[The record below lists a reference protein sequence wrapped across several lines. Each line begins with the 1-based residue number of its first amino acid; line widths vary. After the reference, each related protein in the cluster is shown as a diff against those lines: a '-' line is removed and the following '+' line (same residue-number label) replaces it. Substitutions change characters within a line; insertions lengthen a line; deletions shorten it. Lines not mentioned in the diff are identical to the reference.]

1 VTFRKLPPLSELAA
15 FEAIARH
22 RSFTKAAKEL
32 FLTPSAISQRI
43 RQLEARFDTQFFIR
57 TRRSVTL
64 TATGEN
70 YLESVQDAL
79 SNLAAAS
86 DRLRKPSSRQLS
98 LGVVPALASNWLIY
112 NLRSFHQQ
120 YPTIDLNIQAA
131 IGMANLK
138 AGEVDIAIRLG
149 KGNWPGLEKS
159 KLFPDEL
166 LAVCSKAYLKEKGS
180 LRKPSDLQKA
190 VLLRNAIQPWKP
202 WFEQAG
208 LDWPEPARG
217 PLFSDSTLALQA
229 AADGHGVALGRRML
243 VRHLLERGT
252 LVHLFGVSAVTDEAF
267 YVVYRS
273 ESSRR
278 PEVAAFVNWI
288 KSVAMDEKEIS
299 ETQQ

>member
-1 VTFRKLPPLSELAA
+1 MTYRKLPPLSELAA

-43 RQLEARFDTQFFIR
+43 RQLESRLDTQFFVR
-57 TRRSVTL
+57 TRRSVKL
-64 TATGEN
+64 TAAGMS
-70 YLESVQDAL
+70 YLESVQTAL
-79 SNLAAAS
+79 GTLEAAS
-86 DRLRKPSSRQLS
+86 DRLGNPGTRQLC
-98 LGVVPALASNWLIY
+98 LGIVPALASNWLIY
-112 NLRSFHQQ
+112 KLRSFHQQ
-120 YPTIDLNIQAA
+120 QPAIDLHIQAA

-149 KGNWPGLEKS
+149 KGNWPGLEKF

-166 LAVCSKAYLKEKGS
+166 LAVCSKAYLKETGP
-180 LRKPSDLQKA
+180 LRKPTDLQKV

-229 AADGHGVALGRRML
+229 AVDGHGVALERRML
-243 VRHLLERGT
+243 VRHLLEHRILVT
-252 LVHLFGVSAVTDEAF
+252 LFDVSVATDEAF
-267 YVVYRS
+267 YVVYLA
-273 ESSRR
+273 ESRRR
-278 PEVAAFVNWI
+278 PEVAAFINWI
-288 KSVAMDEKEIS
+288 QCVAMDEKVPPES
-299 ETQQ
+299 